1 MCVYVCV
8 RDCIC
13 VWKLRVRGIEKNR
26 EEDGKKRKQCQ
37 IKQHQEKKK
46 QGTCTM
52 ALQITP
58 KLDIEKGLAVCVFFQ
73 KHTAK
78 QPWSS
83 FLFFF
88 ALSVCMTGQF
98 SKQQYCEIHLFF
110 F

>member
-26 EEDGKKRKQCQ
+26 EEDGKKKKTVPSKAASR
-37 IKQHQEKKK
+37 KKK

-58 KLDIEKGLAVCVFFQ
+58 KLDIEKGLAVCVFFKSTQ
-73 KHTAK
+73 L
-78 QPWSS
+78 SS
-83 FLFFF
+83 LGLLFFF
-88 ALSVCMTGQF
+88 FSLFLSA
-98 SKQQYCEIHLFF
+98 
-110 F
+110 